1 MFLGKILLFIFFVK
15 KFLSS
20 NFEKKEKNLKKKMG
34 KSAFRASEKA
44 EVAKT
49 RVGFQVSFTT
59 VVVSASF

>member
-1 MFLGKILLFIFFVK
+1 VK

-20 NFEKKEKNLKKKMG
+20 NFEKREKKFEKKIG